1 MLNKASRKD
10 ALNNPISYAT
20 RLSVNAVA
28 IVVGYRLWTNKPLT
42 TFDKITFT
50 IGLFGITFMTFLLL
64 DPEFPKY
71 PITREMIIEGDY

>member
-28 IVVGYRLWTNKPLT
+28 IVVGYRLWTNKPIT

-50 IGLFGITFMTFLLL
+50 IGLLAISFTVFALAEPQTA
-64 DPEFPKY
+64 
-71 PITREMIIEGDY
+71 MIIEGDY

>member
-1 MLNKASRKD
+1 MFNKGKGMTLD
-10 ALNNPISYAT
+10 LAT

-50 IGLFGITFMTFLLL
+50 IGLFTIAFTVSALAEPFLSQ
-64 DPEFPKY
+64 
-71 PITREMIIEGDY
+71 RGRAMIIEGDY